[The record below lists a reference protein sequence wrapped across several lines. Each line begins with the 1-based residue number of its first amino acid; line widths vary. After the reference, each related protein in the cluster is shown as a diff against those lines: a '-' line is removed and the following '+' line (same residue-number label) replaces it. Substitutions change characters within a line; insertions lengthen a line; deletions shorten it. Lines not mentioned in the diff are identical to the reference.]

1 VTDAGFA
8 IAASGLEADRVAMDT
23 IADNLSNVN
32 TAGYAAESPLLTTT
46 TSGDPLGVGAGVTV
60 LGVSQAT
67 DAVLSADALNASAA
81 SASSS
86 ALQQVLTS
94 VQTTFPEPGTSGL
107 QAQLSTFWWP
117 GQRSAQPGRLA
128 QSIDRLHAGRRR

>member
-1 VTDAGFA
+1 MTDAGFA

-46 TSGDPLGVGAGVTV
+46 TSGDPLGIGAGVTV

-67 DAVLSADALNASAA
+67 DAVLSADSLNASAA
-81 SASSS
+81 SAAGSWCS
-86 ALQQVLTS
+86 AECS
-94 VQTTFPEPGTSGL
+94 CASRAARP
-107 QAQLSTFWWP
+107 STPTWGISAGP
-117 GQRSAQPGRLA
+117 RSAGRGMR
-128 QSIDRLHAGRRR
+128 SRFRRSC